1 MLTRQAFR
9 DVLIDVVT
17 KPTDNKERQD
27 KQKSIGDKR
36 PNLTTYIKSPDD
48 RVHQFILKGSKLPT
62 TPPDQAAGI
71 HNPNTQQAHSSDPS
85 TIDSGSI
92 RAVSVASS
100 SVISQDEPGLS
111 FDAPGRTRPQYAS
124 QVSISVP
131 PSECSEQDGGSIA
144 GLTSSSSSDG
154 YDVSVTSSMGCRQ
167 VNQSM
172 RLLDPTNGV
181 LAVTLNP
188 PLRPAGQACVLEC
201 PLKPYNRCPKE
212 YALQNRGEW
221 IRHVFSHFVKQ
232 GRRGPVKVSP
242 PNQNSC
248 CFCEA
253 KFEAVDGITSWRN
266 MLVHIIGHHE
276 LGHRLAHARVDF
288 PLVEYLWENRLI
300 GTADYRELK
309 PTRNLPTPPPSDEEG
324 PVVPERP
331 VTVVE
336 EKRHSGRR

>member
-1 MLTRQAFR
+1 MLIRQAFR

-36 PNLTTYIKSPDD
+36 PNLTTYLESHDD
-48 RVHQFILKGSKLPT
+48 RVHQLFAKDSKLPN
-62 TPPDQAAGI
+62 TPPDQAAGL
-71 HNPNTQQAHSSDPS
+71 HNPNTQQAHSLDPP
-85 TIDSGSI
+85 TIDSESI
-92 RAVSVASS
+92 RAVSVPPS

-111 FDAPGRTRPQYAS
+111 FDAFGRTRPPYPS

-131 PSECSEQDGGSIA
+131 RSECSEQDGGSIA

-201 PLKPYNRCPKE
+201 QLKPYNRCTKE
-212 YALQNRGEW
+212 YALPNRGKW
-221 IRHVFSHFVKQ
+221 TRHVLGHFVKH

-242 PNQNSC
+242 PKHNSC

-266 MLVHIIGHHE
+266 MLEHIIGHHE

-288 PLVEYLWENRLI
+288 PLVDYLWENGLI

-324 PVVPERP
+324 PVGPEGP
-331 VTVVE
+331 VTIVE